1 MKCNNDIDT
10 KCSQYEYNN
19 ENHLHSVSS
28 NMVENAIQMLNKN
41 KQDTVPDLLSDSFIN
56 GSKSLFSCLSYL
68 FTVML
73 RHGLSSGIFDM
84 VVFAPLVK
92 NKRKNLND
100 SDNYRAIALNSCMC
114 KILDYILLNYFK
126 DVFKSSSRQ
135 FAYKQDYSTTL
146 CTFILMETIQYYTK
160 RNSNVILTFLDC
172 SKAFDRIRYSKLF
185 NILQDTGLCPL
196 VVRLLLV
203 LYSNI
208 EGHVRW
214 DNYSSSLFKINCGV
228 KQGGVISPILFT
240 LYADILVERIVE
252 SKLGCYVGDVASSV
266 LIYADDIVLMAP
278 TRSAMQRLI
287 NICEKF
293 GAEYNLEFNPDKC
306 ETLLVGFNNFNIE
319 LSLNGK
325 SIPIKSNVK
334 HLGHS
339 IFDNRY
345 LYDLKHTI
353 SDIKIRS
360 NIISSNFYFLDTD
373 SRVSIFNANC
383 NSLYGS
389 ELSCLNSKGV
399 NRLDCAWRICSRRIL
414 KVPYTTHC
422 CFLPNLMN
430 SLKPSHQITFRIFN
444 FFKKGFNHD
453 DWFIKFLF
461 RNSFVNEESLM
472 FRNIQYISNL
482 VKIGIGELIG
492 LSKNSMRK
500 LLPFSKE
507 NLDVSWKTN
516 FIHELLQCRDGILNN
531 GLSYEQN
538 CFLINQMCTN

>member
-1 MKCNNDIDT
+1 M
-10 KCSQYEYNN
+10 
-19 ENHLHSVSS
+19 
-28 NMVENAIQMLNKN
+28 
-41 KQDTVPDLLSDSFIN
+41 
-56 GSKSLFSCLSYL
+56 
-68 FTVML
+68 
-73 RHGLSSGIFDM
+73 
-84 VVFAPLVK
+84 
-92 NKRKNLND
+92 
-100 SDNYRAIALNSCMC
+100 
-114 KILDYILLNYFK
+114 
-126 DVFKSSSRQ
+126 
-135 FAYKQDYSTTL
+135 
-146 CTFILMETIQYYTK
+146 
-160 RNSNVILTFLDC
+160 
-172 SKAFDRIRYSKLF
+172 
-185 NILQDTGLCPL
+185 

-325 SIPIKSNVK
+325 LIPIKSNVK

-422 CFLPNLMN
+422 CFLPNLMV
-430 SLKPSHQITFRIFN
+430 SWKPSHQTTFRIFN
-444 FFKKGFNHD
+444 FFKN
-453 DWFIKFLF
+453 
-461 RNSFVNEESLM
+461 V
-472 FRNIQYISNL
+472 L
-482 VKIGIGELIG
+482 VMTIG
-492 LSKNSMRK
+492 LSNYFLVIVLSMRT
-500 LLPFSKE
+500 L
-507 NLDVSWKTN
+507 
-516 FIHELLQCRDGILNN
+516 
-531 GLSYEQN
+531 
-538 CFLINQMCTN
+538 